1 MPCRDCGREFAY
13 ARSEY
18 CIGCAGVRTL
28 GVEIRQEWP
37 SDQLRRVA
45 ADLIVSCARSVR
57 ALRLHRCPQVSQRP
71 AEQQA
76 PQVGGR
82 SPLRRARGWTRFESP
97 GGGAP
102 RSRSRG
108 GREVQTERRSRRS
121 PEQDRPEVE
130 PDYSYYD
137 SYSDEERYRQERNT
151 EEKGASA
158 KSRARP
164 RSTSAERR
172 IKEKA
177 TPAVKEEVQEKQ
189 SERPRSEK
197 RVRGVIESKVE
208 AGTEE
213 DKKRSKEQYLRSLEE
228 RQQAEK
234 HPIRLEE
241 RDRSSKAPAIS
252 SGQLKLADDYGGKDR
267 RRRRR
272 RPQQ

>member
-57 ALRLHRCPQVSQRP
+57 ALRLHRRPQVSQRP
-71 AEQQA
+71 AEQQS
-76 PQVGGR
+76 PQVGDR
-82 SPLRRARGWTRFESP
+82 TPLRRARGWTRFDSP

-108 GREVQTERRSRRS
+108 RREAQAVRTTKRS
-121 PEQDRPEVE
+121 PEPDRPEVE
-130 PDYSYYD
+130 ADYSYYD
-137 SYSDEERYRQERNT
+137 SYSDEERDREERSI
-151 EEKGASA
+151 EEKGVSA

-172 IKEKA
+172 RRAKA
-177 TPAVKEEVQEKQ
+177 TPAVKEEIQERQ
-189 SERPRSEK
+189 PEGPRSDK
-197 RVRGVIESKVE
+197 RIKGIVESKVE

-228 RQQAEK
+228 RQQSDK
-234 HPIRLEE
+234 QRIRLEE
-241 RDRSSKAPAIS
+241 RDRSSRAPTIS
-252 SGQLKLADDYGGKDR
+252 SGQLKLAEDYGGKDR
-267 RRRRR
+267 RRRKR